1 MKRWFVCYTI
11 VVSLFAATFTAWA
24 SPILAGSGSVEKS
37 VTINGAIRPKG
48 IW

>member
-1 MKRWFVCYTI
+1 MKRWFVVFTV
-11 VVSLFAATFTAWA
+11 VVSLFAAGISALA
-24 SPILAGSGSVEKS
+24 SPKLIGGGSDPG